1 LDVRRT
7 FSLVEKKCATS
18 QAILVPSRQHSNEVR
33 RTYANGEGQRSR
45 KMDKTAKPKVRL
57 LSQAKALADLPP
69 GQMEAGHLQEQ
80 FSGPVPLRGE
90 RPAAELLRERM
101 AEAGSIP
108 QVFVP

>member
-1 LDVRRT
+1 MNRAVILNQKKSRRGRNRVKREPGR
-7 FSLVEKKCATS
+7 VEAF
-18 QAILVPSRQHSNEVR
+18 
-33 RTYANGEGQRSR
+33 
-45 KMDKTAKPKVRL
+45 
-57 LSQAKALADLPP
+57 PP
-69 GQMEAGHLQEQ
+69 QER